1 MNVLPHPMEDIA
13 SIRLGTLLADVSL
26 RCCFSLF
33 FGMFL
38 MLVILIHMLK
48 PPMMLTHQDLV
59 HLLAAAFD
67 AGEGH
72 LLRVLSALLSVVHA
86 LVVLVLSV
94 EDGVGLDGIEGF
106 ENLLQLLVLLGCGDG
121 VGGWIYEDGV
131 DEVGKNIFLSICI
144 GVRLEG

>member
-1 MNVLPHPMEDIA
+1 MNVLPHSMKDIA
-13 SIRLGTLLADVSL
+13 AICLSTLLADVSL

-38 MLVILIHMLK
+38 MLVILIHMLQ

-59 HLLAAAFD
+59 HLLTAAFD

-72 LLRVLSALLSVVHA
+72 LFRVLSALLSVVHA

-94 EDGVGLDGIEGF
+94 EDGVSLDGIEGF
-106 ENLLQLLVLLGCGDG
+106 ENLL
-121 VGGWIYEDGV
+121 
-131 DEVGKNIFLSICI
+131 
-144 GVRLEG
+144 